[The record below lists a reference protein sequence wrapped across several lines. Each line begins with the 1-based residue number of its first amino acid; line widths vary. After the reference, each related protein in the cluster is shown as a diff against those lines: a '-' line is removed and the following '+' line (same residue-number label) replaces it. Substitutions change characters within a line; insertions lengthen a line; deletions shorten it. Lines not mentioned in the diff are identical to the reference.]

1 MIEYTFT
8 YIHVCVYEYIYI
20 YMSPGEF
27 QIPNM
32 DSCEMTLKASLEI
45 SLAQSAKWKVIG
57 PNIW

>member
-1 MIEYTFT
+1 MN
-8 YIHVCVYEYIYI
+8 IYI